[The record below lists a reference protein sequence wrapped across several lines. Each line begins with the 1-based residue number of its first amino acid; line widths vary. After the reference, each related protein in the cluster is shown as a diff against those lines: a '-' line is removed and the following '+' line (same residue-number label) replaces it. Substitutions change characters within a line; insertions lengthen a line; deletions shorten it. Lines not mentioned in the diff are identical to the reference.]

1 MNPVMII
8 ALLFS
13 VIVHECAHGLAAL
26 YLGDPTAKRMGR
38 LTLNPLVHIDPV
50 GTIIVPI
57 LMTLLPGGMIFGW
70 AKPVPVNGAYFTNPV
85 RDHAI
90 VAAAGP
96 ASNLLL
102 SLVLSIALG
111 ITAAIN
117 STPTGFIIQLL
128 QAGVVINVV
137 LAVFNLIPL
146 PPLDGSWIMM
156 SALKGKALH
165 YYIRLRQFGFPLV
178 MLLLWLG
185 VWDLISP
192 IIHSLINFYMSIAM
206 SVASML

>member
-57 LMTLLPGGMIFGW
+57 VMTLLPGGMIFGW
-70 AKPVPVNGAYFTNPV
+70 AKPVPVNGANFTNPV

-111 ITAAIN
+111 ITAAV
-117 STPTGFIIQLL
+117 SSDPTGFIIQLL
-128 QAGVVINVV
+128 QAGVIINVV
-137 LAVFNLIPL
+137 LAIFNLIPL

-156 SALKGKALH
+156 SVLKGKALY

-185 VWDLISP
+185 VWDLLSP
-192 IIHSLINFYMSIAM
+192 IIHSLVNFYMS
-206 SVASML
+206 V

>member
-1 MNPVMII
+1 MTPVMII

-57 LMTLLPGGMIFGW
+57 VMTLLPGGMIFGW

-117 STPTGFIIQLL
+117 SSPTGFIIQLL

-137 LAVFNLIPL
+137 LAIFNLIPL

-156 SALKGKALH
+156 SVLKGKALN

-206 SVASML
+206 AVSKMV

>member
-57 LMTLLPGGMIFGW
+57 VMTLLPGGMIFGW

-117 STPTGFIIQLL
+117 SSPTGFIIQLL

-137 LAVFNLIPL
+137 LAIFNLIPL

-156 SALKGKALH
+156 SVLKGKALN

-206 SVASML
+206 AVSKMV

>member
-57 LMTLLPGGMIFGW
+57 VMTLLPGGMIFGW
-70 AKPVPVNGAYFTNPV
+70 AKPVPVNGANFTNPV
-85 RDHAI
+85 KDHAI

-111 ITAAIN
+111 ITA
-117 STPTGFIIQLL
+117 SVSSDPTGFIIQLL

-137 LAVFNLIPL
+137 LAIFNLIPL

-156 SALKGKALH
+156 SVLKGKALF
-165 YYIRLRQFGFPLV
+165 YYTRLRQFGFPLV

-192 IIHSLINFYMSIAM
+192 IIHSLINFYMSVAV
-206 SVASML
+206 SVADML

>member
-57 LMTLLPGGMIFGW
+57 VMTLLPGGMIFGW
-70 AKPVPVNGAYFTNPV
+70 AKPVPVNGANFTNPV

-96 ASNLLL
+96 
-102 SLVLSIALG
+102 
-111 ITAAIN
+111 
-117 STPTGFIIQLL
+117 
-128 QAGVVINVV
+128 
-137 LAVFNLIPL
+137 
-146 PPLDGSWIMM
+146 
-156 SALKGKALH
+156 
-165 YYIRLRQFGFPLV
+165 
-178 MLLLWLG
+178 
-185 VWDLISP
+185 
-192 IIHSLINFYMSIAM
+192 
-206 SVASML
+206 SVYL

>member
-57 LMTLLPGGMIFGW
+57 VMTLLPGGMIFGW
-70 AKPVPVNGAYFTNPV
+70 AKPVPVNGANFTNPV

-111 ITAAIN
+111 ITAAV
-117 STPTGFIIQLL
+117 SSDPTGFIIQLL
-128 QAGVVINVV
+128 QAGVIINVV
-137 LAVFNLIPL
+137 LAIFNLIPL

-156 SALKGKALH
+156 SVLKGKALY

-185 VWDLISP
+185 VWDLLSP
-192 IIHSLINFYMSIAM
+192 IIHSLINFYMSVAV
-206 SVASML
+206 SVADML

>member
-38 LTLNPLVHIDPV
+38 LTLNPIVHIDPV

-57 LMTLLPGGMIFGW
+57 VMALLPGGMIFGW

-111 ITAAIN
+111 ITAAID
-117 STPTGFIIQLL
+117 SSPTGFIIQLF

-137 LAVFNLIPL
+137 LAIFNLIPL

-156 SALKGKALH
+156 SALKGKALF

-185 VWDLISP
+185 VWDLLSP

-206 SVASML
+206 SVANMM